1 MTRSRAPINLG
12 DDNDEDDIDMGALAK
27 ASAPRATPDQASIRR
42 VAQESGFTSRGDKR
56 QRRRRRRSPYTV
68 TCGIRASEDMR
79 VLFQDLAEHLNLK
92 DAEAFELAILEL
104 AKAHGTAEHV
114 ERHAAILERYLSAD

>member
-1 MTRSRAPINLG
+1 MVARVKALG
-12 DDNDEDDIDMGALAK
+12 SGRCKRPFL
-27 ASAPRATPDQASIRR
+27 PD
-42 VAQESGFTSRGDKR
+42 VAGDKR